1 MDERTYLKV
10 KIKSLAEEA
19 RIIRKETKRAK
30 SKTIKEGL
38 YLHRIGTVRIEA
50 RHTHLAYG
58 FLRGREY
65 HQIETSAHS
74 APDWK
79 KVRKMIE
86 KYGAHL
92 ANWHLDESYT
102 SYKERCDQYKVDKE
116 EVLKR
121 FDEWIKAASYYYETT
136 NTQTETTI

>member
-30 SKTIKEGL
+30 RVSIKNGL
-38 YLHRIGTVRIEA
+38 AEHRKGVVRNEA

-65 HQIETSAHS
+65 RQMEPKAHET
-74 APDWK
+74 PNWD
-79 KVRKMIE
+79 KVRKMVS
-86 KYGAHL
+86 KYGTHFGAYGYENWKQERADREELLRRFDAWLEQANKEIENHL
-92 ANWHLDESYT
+92 AD
-102 SYKERCDQYKVDKE
+102 
-116 EVLKR
+116 
-121 FDEWIKAASYYYETT
+121 A
-136 NTQTETTI
+136 

>member
-19 RIIRKETKRAK
+19 RIIRKETKRARAI
-30 SKTIKEGL
+30 SIKNGL
-38 YLHRIGTVRIEA
+38 ALHRKGVVRHEA
-50 RHTHLAYG
+50 RHTHLAYC

-65 HQIETSAHS
+65 REIEHKAHE
-74 APDWK
+74 APDWA

-86 KYGAHL
+86 KYGSHL
-92 ANWHLDESYT
+92 APWSLNTESYGDYEKR
-102 SYKERCDQYKVDKE
+102 SQEHKARKA

-121 FDEWIKAASYYYETT
+121 FDEWAARAQEPAK
-136 NTQTETTI
+136 TES